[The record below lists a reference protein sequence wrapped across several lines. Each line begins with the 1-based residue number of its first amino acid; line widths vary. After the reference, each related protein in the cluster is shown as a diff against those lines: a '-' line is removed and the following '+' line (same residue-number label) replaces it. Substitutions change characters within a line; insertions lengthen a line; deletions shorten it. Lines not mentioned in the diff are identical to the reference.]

1 MVCPIIDKTTLCLPS
16 LMVCH
21 RFGTKLPFPPANTTW
36 LPTTLLPAVKI
47 LLLAALVTDKS
58 LPPIRLGIKD
68 TTSNC
73 SSGLLLLIS
82 PFLIFTSFLLFS
94 SFLQFSSI
102 LDDPLESLS
111 LSLSNLSRSNT
122 FFSILGFL
130 LSFLSVFSFSFRLLR
145 LLSSP
150 SSIPIQT
157 RTTTPRPRSASTML
171 PLRIQSDVVL

>member
-36 LPTTLLPAVKI
+36 LPTTILPAVKI

-82 PFLIFTSFLLFS
+82 PFLIFASFLLFS

-111 LSLSNLSRSNT
+111 LGLSKLSLSKA

-130 LSFLSVFSFSFRLLR
+130 LSFLSVFSFSSRSGF
-145 LLSSP
+145 SSP
-150 SSIPIQT
+150 SNIPIQT
-157 RTTTPRPRSASTML
+157 RTTILRPRSASTML
-171 PLRIQSDVVL
+171 PLQIRSDVVL